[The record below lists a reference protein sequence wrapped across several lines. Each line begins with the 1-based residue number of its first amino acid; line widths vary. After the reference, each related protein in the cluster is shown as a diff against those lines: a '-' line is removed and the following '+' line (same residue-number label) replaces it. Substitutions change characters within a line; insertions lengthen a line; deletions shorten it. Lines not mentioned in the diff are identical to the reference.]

1 MDKISSENI
10 NQNTLFQSFAPVASR
25 WLAWQCKMISE
36 VKIGT
41 VFIKKN
47 RSSDD
52 LEMLASW
59 SEKPFESMTDTLHEL
74 AHNVLDDQSNIPSK
88 VTCHLNAENTICD
101 VTTLPLHYNNEV
113 IGAVI
118 FLQSVR
124 SEEQK
129 RAVFQ
134 LFQWGCAW
142 LESTLEAT
150 HGEENQADPLVF
162 SLLQLAL
169 QDVPVEVSGHQI
181 CNLLAQKLE
190 CTRTALGLMQGLQV
204 NTLALSD
211 QLRFD
216 KRASHIREMETA
228 MEEAVDQKQAVL
240 YPKSDAVPSSVT
252 HKHNALSA
260 AHEDACILT
269 VPFSDETDTIGAMLL
284 LRPKNRP
291 FTEQEVNLLQHTAQL
306 LGPAL
311 ALKLRDEHSFTRMFA
326 QSFKKKIKPIF
337 GAGHLMLKMSIL
349 GFAVVLT
356 TLALVKTDYYTYAKS
371 SLEGAIQQVIVAPQ
385 NGFIESAKVRAGD
398 KVETGQV
405 MVSLNDLDMKLEYE
419 KLLSERDKTNKE
431 YREALA
437 LRERAK
443 VSILSAQIAQVDA
456 QLGLIKGRLKR
467 SQLKAPFSGIV
478 VSGDLSQS
486 LGAPVEKGEQLFEVA
501 PLGNYRVALNVDDHD
516 VSKLK
521 IGQRG
526 SLRLVGLPYDQ
537 LPITVSRI
545 TPVAAAKDG
554 GNYFRVEATLN
565 DKNNTRLQ
573 PGMQGI
579 AKVQVGEESI
589 LWVWTHTVIERL
601 RLWLWSI
608 GL

>member
-1 MDKISSENI
+1 
-10 NQNTLFQSFAPVASR
+10 
-25 WLAWQCKMISE
+25 MISE

-41 VFIKKN
+41 VFVKKKN
-47 RSSDD
+47 STDD
-52 LEMLASW
+52 VEMLASW
-59 SEKPFESMTDTLHEL
+59 SENAFDGMMDKLHEI
-74 AHNVLDDQSNIPSK
+74 AQNILDDTSTTPSK
-88 VTCHLNAENTICD
+88 VTCHLDSDSMVCD
-101 VTTLPLHYNNEV
+101 VTALPLRYNNEV

-124 SEEQK
+124 SEDQK
-129 RAVFQ
+129 KAVFQ

-150 HGEENQADPLVF
+150 HEDENQINPLII
-162 SLLQLAL
+162 SLVKLAL
-169 QDVPVEVSGHQI
+169 EDVPVEVSGHQI
-181 CNLLAQKLE
+181 CNLLAQQLDCK
-190 CTRTALGLMQGLQV
+190 RTALGIMQGLQV
-204 NTLALSD
+204 HTLALSD

-216 KRASHIREMETA
+216 ERSSHIRQMEAA
-228 MEEAVDQKQAVL
+228 MEEAVDQQQTVL
-240 YPKSDAVPSSVT
+240 YPKSDEVVSSVT
-252 HKHNALSA
+252 LKHRALSA

-269 VPFSDETDTIGAMLL
+269 VPFSDTTDSIGAMLL
-284 LRPKNRP
+284 LRPRNRP
-291 FTEQEVNLLQHTAQL
+291 FTEQEVKMLQYSAQL

-311 ALKLRDEHSFTRMFA
+311 TLKLRDERSFIKLFS
-326 QSFKKKIKPIF
+326 QGFKKKIKPIF
-337 GAGHLMLKMSIL
+337 GAEHLTLKMSIL
-349 GFAVVLT
+349 GFAALLT
-356 TLALVKTDYYTYAKS
+356 SLTLIKTQYNTYAKS

-385 NGFIESAKVRAGD
+385 NGFIESAEVRAGD
-398 KVETGQV
+398 KVESGQT
-405 MVSLNDLDMKLEYE
+405 MVRLNDLDMKLEYE

-456 QLGLIKGRLKR
+456 QLGLVKGKLTR

-486 LGAPVEKGEQLFEVA
+486 LGAPVEKGEQLFVIA

-516 VSKLK
+516 VSKLQ
-521 IGQRG
+521 IGQTG

-537 LPITVSRI
+537 LPITISRI
-545 TPVAAAKDG
+545 TPVAAVKDG

-565 DKNNTRLQ
+565 DMNDTRLQ

-589 LWVWTHTVIERL
+589 LWIWTHTVVERL

>member
-1 MDKISSENI
+1 
-10 NQNTLFQSFAPVASR
+10 
-25 WLAWQCKMISE
+25 MISE

-41 VFIKKN
+41 VFVKKQS
-47 RSSDD
+47 SSDD

-59 SEKPFESMTDTLHEL
+59 SEDTFESMTGKLYEL
-74 AHNVLDDQSNIPSK
+74 AQNVLDVHSNIPSR
-88 VTCHLNAENTICD
+88 VTCDLNSENIICD

-118 FLQSVR
+118 FLQSIR

-129 RAVFQ
+129 KAVFQ

-142 LESTLEAT
+142 LVSTLEAT
-150 HGEENQADPLVF
+150 HGEENKADPLVF
-162 SLLQLAL
+162 SLMKLAL
-169 QDVPVEVSGHQI
+169 QDEPVEVSGHQI
-181 CNLLAQKLE
+181 CNLLAQQLGCK
-190 CTRTALGLMQGLQV
+190 RTALGLMQGLQI

-216 KRASHIREMETA
+216 KRASHIREMEAT
-228 MEEAVDQKQAVL
+228 MEEAVDQQQTVL
-240 YPKSDAVPSSVT
+240 YPKSDAVASSVT
-252 HKHNALSA
+252 HKHNALSS
-260 AHEDACILT
+260 AHEDVSILT
-269 VPFSDETDTIGAMLL
+269 IPFSDATDSIGAMLL
-284 LRPKNRP
+284 LRPRNKP
-291 FTEQEVNLLQHTAQL
+291 FTKQEVNILQHAVEL
-306 LGPAL
+306 IGPVF
-311 ALKLRDEHSFTRMFA
+311 ALKLRDEHSFSKLFA
-326 QSFKKKIKPIF
+326 QGVKKKIKPIF
-337 GAGHLMLKMSIL
+337 GTGHLTLKMSIL
-349 GFAVVLT
+349 GFAAVVT
-356 TLALVKTDYYTYAKS
+356 TLTLIKTDYYTYAKS

-385 NGFIESAKVRAGD
+385 NGFIESATVRAGD
-398 KVETGQV
+398 KVESGQM
-405 MVSLNDLDMKLEYE
+405 MVSLNDLDMKLEYQ

-431 YREALA
+431 YREALV

-456 QLGLIKGRLKR
+456 QLGLVNGKLKR

-486 LGAPVEKGEQLFEVA
+486 LGAPVEKGEQLFEIA
-501 PLGNYRVALNVDDHD
+501 PLGDYRVALNVDDHD

-521 IGQRG
+521 IGQTG

-545 TPVAAAKDG
+545 TPVASAKDG
-554 GNYFRVEATLN
+554 GNYFRVEATLSDMN
-565 DKNNTRLQ
+565 DTRLQ